1 MGVETWGTRMD
12 RRVVI
17 RARVAARVA
26 SPAVAVVV
34 ALGLTGCGSSNG
46 DSSSPAPSS
55 VAATS
60 STAGGQNGSSSG
72 GTTASATPAS
82 AHQATDPCA
91 LVSRQEAEQLA
102 GTSLNNA
109 VSQPEACTYTAPTSG
124 PTAQVEVFA
133 GETAKSYLA
142 AERGIGHQLQPL
154 PGIGDEA
161 YVEDYAVFVN
171 KHDVWVSI
179 DLTRSNDPAEN
190 RGPLENLARTVASRL

>member
-1 MGVETWGTRMD
+1 MD
-12 RRVVI
+12 RPVVI

-34 ALGLTGCGSSNG
+34 ALGLAGCGSSNG
-46 DSSSPAPSS
+46 DLASPSSPA
-55 VAATS
+55 VTS
-60 STAGGQNGSSSG
+60 SAAGGQNGSSPG

-109 VSQPEACTYTAPTSG
+109 VSQPGACTYTAPTSG